1 VLSRLADR
9 INDELLLKSTK
20 AQWEQL
26 EKISDLVKFS
36 AGMVVS
42 LRMALNLAPIECSWF
57 MDPTKSNT
65 TPEIFAQM
73 DQLFSGIR

>member
-36 AGMVVS
+36 TGMVVS
-42 LRMALNLAPIECSWF
+42 LRMALNLPPIECSWF

-65 TPEIFAQM
+65 HPEIFAQM